1 MAQEEITMPHKLVL
15 NERAQL
21 TMSGVTEV
29 MSFDDTAVVL
39 RTALGVL
46 TVQGSQLQLKNLSLD
61 GGNVAVD
68 GSIAALHYE
77 EPRQPGGWA
86 RRLFG

>member
-1 MAQEEITMPHKLVL
+1 MVREEITMPHKLAL
-15 NERAQL
+15 SERKQL
-21 TMSGVTEV
+21 TMSGVSEV

-46 TVQGSQLQLKNLSLD
+46 Y
-61 GGNVAVD
+61 
-68 GSIAALHYE
+68 YE
-77 EPRQPGGWA
+77 EPRQPGGWL

>member
-1 MAQEEITMPHKLVL
+1 MAQEEITMPHKLTL
-15 NERAQL
+15 NERRQL
-21 TMSGVTEV
+21 TMSGVSEV
-29 MSFDDTAVVL
+29 VSFDDTAVVL
-39 RTALGVL
+39 RTAMGVL
-46 TVQGSQLQLKNLSLD
+46 TVQGEGLQLKNLSLE

-77 EPRQPGGWA
+77 EPRQAGSWA